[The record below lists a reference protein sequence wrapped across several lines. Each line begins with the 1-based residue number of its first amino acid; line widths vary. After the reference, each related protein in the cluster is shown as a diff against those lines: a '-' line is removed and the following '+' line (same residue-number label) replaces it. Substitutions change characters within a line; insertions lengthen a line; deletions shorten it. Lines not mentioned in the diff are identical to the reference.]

1 MPRIVII
8 ADDPTG
14 ANGTCSLLRK
24 LGFSSACLV
33 TLKEGE
39 IPTGYDSVAGTTN
52 SRAYSPQEAADA
64 VRRATRL
71 LMSGEVLLYNKR
83 TDSTLRGNMGAETE
97 AMLEILGDNRIAL
110 AVPAYPNTKRT
121 VDRGIMRVHGQ
132 LLVDSDAGRDAKMP
146 VKSSNVAELLAKD
159 FRRPV
164 RSVFLEEIEQG
175 SDAVARIIKA
185 EKEKGVGMVVFD
197 AVTNEHINILAKG
210 ALLADMPFLAVD
222 PGPFTR
228 ALADLLPVVPA
239 PKILMVVG
247 SVTDS
252 TLRQLKKVKDEL
264 ALTLLKVDAA
274 RLIDPAQRERDIAV
288 AAAQGEAFF
297 NQSDLI
303 LLTSAPDER
312 EGRVNLHALH
322 KQLGVQVEE
331 SSHRINTA
339 LAEISRGILLRCP
352 QVKGLFVTGGD
363 ILVAVC
369 RALSTPGMQVID
381 EVEPL
386 AAFGQL
392 IGGDCPGL
400 RLVTKG
406 GMVGNDEAMIRAV
419 RRLRR
424 EILQNPQATE
434 QPSAAADQ
442 KKE

>member
-1 MPRIVII
+1 MPHIVII

-39 IPTGYDSVAGTTN
+39 IPTGYDSIAGTTN
-52 SRAYSPQEAADA
+52 SRAYSPPEAADA

-71 LMSGEVLLYNKR
+71 LKSREVLLYNKR
-83 TDSTLRGNMGAETE
+83 TDSTLRGNMGAETQ
-97 AMLEILGDNRIAL
+97 AVLEELGDDRIAL

-121 VDRGIMRVHGQ
+121 VEGGIMRVHGQ

-159 FRRPV
+159 FHRPV
-164 RSVFLEEIEQG
+164 RSVFLAEIEQG

-197 AVTNEHINILAKG
+197 AVTNEHIAILAKG
-210 ALLADMPFLAVD
+210 ALLAGVPFIAVD
-222 PGPFTR
+222 PGPFTQ
-228 ALADLLPVVPA
+228 ALAAFLPVEPA

-252 TLRQLKKVKDEL
+252 TLRQLQKVKEDL
-264 ALTLLKVDAA
+264 APTLLRVDAA
-274 RLIDPAQRERDIAV
+274 RLVDPQLRERDIAV
-288 AAAQGEAFF
+288 TTAQGEAFF
-297 NQSDLI
+297 EQSDLL
-303 LLTSAPDER
+303 LLTSAPNER
-312 EGRVNLHALH
+312 EGRVDLQAMQ
-322 KQLGVQVEE
+322 KKLGIDVEE

-339 LAEISRGILLRCP
+339 LSDIARDILLRCP

-369 RALSTPGMQVID
+369 RALDSPGMQVID

-386 AAFGQL
+386 AAFGKL
-392 IGGDCPGL
+392 IGGMRPGL
-400 RLVTKG
+400 HLVTKG

-424 EILQNPQATE
+424 EILQNPQTTE
-434 QPSAAADQ
+434 QPSAIDG
-442 KKE
+442 

>member
-39 IPTGYDSVAGTTN
+39 IPKGYDSIAGTTN
-52 SRAYSPQEAADA
+52 SRAYSPQDAADA
-64 VRRATRL
+64 VRRATAIL
-71 LMSGEVLLYNKR
+71 QSSEVLLYNKR
-83 TDSTLRGNMGAETE
+83 TDSTLRGNMGAETQ
-97 AMLEILGDNRIAL
+97 AMLEELGDDRIAI
-110 AVPAYPNTKRT
+110 AVPAYPNTNRT
-121 VDRGIMRVHGQ
+121 VEKGIMRVHGQ
-132 LLVDSDAGRDAKMP
+132 LLVESDAGHDAKMP
-146 VKSSNVAELLAKD
+146 VTSSNVAELLAKD
-159 FRRPV
+159 FHRPV

-175 SDAVARIIKA
+175 SDAIARIIKA
-185 EKEKGVGMVVFD
+185 EKEKGVGMLVFD
-197 AVTNEHINILAKG
+197 ALTNEHISILAKG
-210 ALLADMPFLAVD
+210 ALLAGVPFIAVD

-228 ALADLLPVVPA
+228 ALAAFLPTEPA

-252 TLRQLKKVKDEL
+252 TMRQLQKAKEEL
-264 ALTLLKVDAA
+264 APTLLSVDAA

-297 NQSDLI
+297 KQSDLL

-312 EGRVNLHALH
+312 EGRVNLQVLQQ
-322 KQLGVQVEE
+322 QLGIQVEE
-331 SSHRINTA
+331 SSYRINTA
-339 LAEISRGILLRCP
+339 LADIARGILLRCP
-352 QVKGLFVTGGD
+352 TVKGLFVTGGD

-369 RALSTPGMQVID
+369 RALSAPGMQVID

-386 AAFGQL
+386 AAYGKL

-424 EILQNPQATE
+424 EIIQEPQKNE
-434 QPSAAADQ
+434 QSSAAADS